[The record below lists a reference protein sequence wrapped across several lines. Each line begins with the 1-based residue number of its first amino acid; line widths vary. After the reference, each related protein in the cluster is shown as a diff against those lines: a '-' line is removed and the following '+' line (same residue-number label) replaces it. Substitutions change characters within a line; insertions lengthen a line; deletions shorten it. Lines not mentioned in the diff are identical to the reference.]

1 VLTKKDGTALFG
13 VVHKTWDGD
22 MEVYEVIP
30 AVADAKAV
38 RIPVEEVAKVAPS
51 PQSPMPAG
59 LLNRLSADEVR
70 DLVAFLIGAKGK

>member
-1 VLTKKDGTALFG
+1 
-13 VVHKTWDGD
+13 
-22 MEVYEVIP
+22 
-30 AVADAKAV
+30 
-38 RIPVEEVAKVAPS
+38 VEKVAPS